1 MPGSVVG
8 GKSKRSLLILRRAA
22 ASKTGMR
29 SEPIK
34 IQAIAP
40 ATVRVPGRAP
50 RWVMPAVKVAMI
62 VADVLV
68 AVGAF
73 AGAFYL
79 RESRQLWEFAADGS
93 FGWSSRFAPY
103 ALLLPFVVA
112 TRLLVIR
119 YYDLYRLRGEF
130 SFVEDAVRLFKS
142 TAIGSLLIVAAA
154 FLYRGGFEY
163 RAFSYARSVFL
174 LDFLLALTGIVL
186 VRLLVRGAQTI
197 VRSRG
202 INLIPTLVVGRGPEA
217 ALCINEMRARPA
229 LGYRVIGVVEAT
241 QTKSLPYKSSG
252 TSLSKG
258 GGGSFFEGVPVV
270 GDLKELPEAIR
281 DAGANEV
288 IIADAS
294 VDGDALFEVMM
305 RCGRR
310 RGVEFRI
317 APNLFNCLP
326 RKTEIDQ
333 IGALP
338 MIRLFREPLSGSARL
353 LKRSSDLAIA
363 ALALILAAPIWLLIA
378 LLIKL
383 SSPGPVFYLQER
395 VGMDG
400 RIFLCYKF
408 RTMLPGADSNVHR
421 EYQKQFI
428 AGRAEAN
435 LGNGEQPVYKFQSDA
450 RITRVGRWLRRAS
463 LDEIPQ
469 LLNVL
474 RGDMSI
480 VGPRPPIPYEVEDY
494 ELWHRKRLDMKP
506 GLTGLWQVS
515 GRNRIPF
522 EEMVKLDLY
531 YIENWSLLL
540 DLKIIMRTALVII
553 RGDGY

>member
-1 MPGSVVG
+1 
-8 GKSKRSLLILRRAA
+8 
-22 ASKTGMR
+22 MR
-29 SEPIK
+29 SETVK
-34 IQAIAP
+34 LQAIA
-40 ATVRVPGRAP
+40 ASTVRVPGKAP
-50 RWVMPAVKVAMI
+50 RWVMPAVKIALL
-62 VADVLV
+62 VADIFI
-68 AVGAF
+68 AVSAF

-79 RESRQLWEFAADGS
+79 RESRQLWQFAAGNFS
-93 FGWSSRFAPY
+93 WSPGFAPY
-103 ALLLPFVVA
+103 ALLLPFVVV
-112 TRLLVIR
+112 TRLLMIR

-174 LDFLLALTGIVL
+174 LDFLLALAGIVL
-186 VRLLVRGAQTI
+186 VRLLVRSAQT
-197 VRSRG
+197 VARGRG
-202 INLIPTLVVGRGPEA
+202 INLIPTLVVGRGAEA
-217 ALCINEMRARPA
+217 ALCIKEMRERPA

-241 QTKSLPYKSSG
+241 QTNRLHKGSE
-252 TSLSKG
+252 TDLSKG
-258 GGGSFFEGVPVV
+258 AIFFEGVPVV
-270 GDLKELPEAIR
+270 ADLKQLPEAIR

-288 IIADAS
+288 IIADTS

-338 MIRLFREPLSGSARL
+338 MITLFREPLSNSARL

-363 ALALILAAPIWLLIA
+363 ALTLLLAAPIWLLIA

-383 SSPGPVFYLQER
+383 DSRGPVFYLQER

-400 RIFLCYKF
+400 RMFLCYKF
-408 RTMLPGADSNVHR
+408 RTMHPGADSKVHR
-421 EYQKQFI
+421 DYQKQFI
-428 AGRAEAN
+428 AGSAEAN
-435 LGNGEQPVYKFQSDA
+435 LGNGGQPVYKFQSDA

-463 LDEIPQ
+463 LDEVPQ
-469 LLNVL
+469 LFNVL
-474 RGDMSI
+474 RGDMSV